1 MRQIGNSTHIVYRA
15 SPKQGLTEIS
25 PRISTHGRTW
35 VYATGDLTVAAL
47 FLGRLGGDFTCGVGT
62 YGGMPYV
69 VERFAG
75 ALNARYLGI
84 SGSIYTLPPNDF
96 EAGRTTWAH
105 DLVCDHAVQPISE
118 DPVPNAIAYLNNLA
132 HDGKLLV
139 KRYPERF
146 CIPDDDQDLV
156 YRAVARCKAG
166 RMEILEQLRDW
177 HPHLVDR
184 VRHALLEPHCLGP
197 TE

>member
-1 MRQIGNSTHIVYRA
+1 MAVRRSGKAKGVA
-15 SPKQGLTEIS
+15 L
-25 PRISTHGRTW
+25 
-35 VYATGDLTVAAL
+35 GDLTVAAL
-47 FLGRLGGDFTCGVGT
+47 VLGRLGGDFTCGVGT

-84 SGSIYTLPPNDF
+84 SGSICTLPPNDF
-96 EAGRTTWAH
+96 EAGRTTWAY

-132 HDGKLLV
+132 DDGKLLV

-156 YRAVARCKAG
+156 DRAVARCRAG

-177 HPHLVDR
+177 HPRLVNR
-184 VRHALLEPHCLGP
+184 VHRNLQAVD
-197 TE
+197 